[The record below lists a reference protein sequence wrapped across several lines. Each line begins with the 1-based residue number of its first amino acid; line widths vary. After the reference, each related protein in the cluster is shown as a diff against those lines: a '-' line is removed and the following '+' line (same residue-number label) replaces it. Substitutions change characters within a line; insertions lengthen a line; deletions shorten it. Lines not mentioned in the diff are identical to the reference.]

1 MDGVA
6 ADVGLTG
13 QGRTP
18 RLELDGFSG
27 PLALLLTLARAHEV
41 DLHRI
46 RLPDLLDQL
55 TAALQQ
61 SAPLG
66 QKADWVIMAAWLL
79 QLRARLLLPSDTP
92 GRQAAEV
99 EADRLRGQLL
109 ELQQMQAL
117 AAWLERRPQL
127 GRDVF
132 ARGQPELIGT
142 VIETTPDIDVV
153 EFLWASLALF
163 GDGDAD
169 EDTAEVY
176 RPMRLDLHSVPEARE
191 RILRRLEAMPGAL
204 TLAQLLPEASPAHG
218 DDTAPDA
225 VRRRSGWTSSF
236 TACLE
241 LAKQGEIELEQA
253 GAFAKIMLKAAE
265 SRSIA
270 AIG

>member
-1 MDGVA
+1 
-6 ADVGLTG
+6 
-13 QGRTP
+13 
-18 RLELDGFSG
+18 
-27 PLALLLTLARAHEV
+27 LLLTLARAHEV

-55 TAALQQ
+55 TVALQQ

-92 GRQAAEV
+92 GQQVAET

-109 ELQQMQAL
+109 ELQRMQVL
-117 AAWLERRPQL
+117 AAWLEQRPQL

-132 ARGQPELIGT
+132 ARGRPELVGT
-142 VIETTPDIDVV
+142 VIEAEPEIDVI

-163 GDGDAD
+163 EERDAD
-169 EDTAEVY
+169 AEAAEVY

-191 RILRRLEAMPGAL
+191 RILRRLDEAPGAQPL
-204 TLAQLLPEASPAHG
+204 ERLLPEEADPDG
-218 DDTAPDA
+218 DGSVPSG

-236 TACLE
+236 AACLE
-241 LAKQGEIELEQA
+241 LAKQGEVELEQA
-253 GAFAKIMLKAAE
+253 GAFARIMLRGAEPGSTMPAA
-265 SRSIA
+265 
-270 AIG
+270 